1 MLIKLKNF
9 LRQPYRII
17 CTLIFRICNNSHN
30 IALTSYFQSPKYV
43 CKDLATGAYSHFS
56 YGCYIGKNVKI
67 GNYVICGPEV
77 VIGMGN
83 HSYDKPGSP
92 IIFSGQ
98 PKIHETIIEDDVW
111 LGQRVMIKSGVKVG
125 EGAIIAMGSI
135 VTKDVEPYTIVGGIP
150 AKFIKKRFLDEAEI
164 NQHKLFLNSKPK
176 GGNYCKGFD

>member
-1 MLIKLKNF
+1 MLMTIKNL

-17 CTLIFRICNNSHN
+17 CTLIFRIFNNSYN

-43 CKDLATGAYSHFS
+43 CKDLVTGAYSHFS

-83 HSYDKPGSP
+83 HSYHKPGKP

-98 PKIHETIIEDDVW
+98 PIIKQTVIEDDVW
-111 LGQRVMIKSGVKVG
+111 LGQRVMIKSGVKIG

-135 VTKDVEPYTIVGGIP
+135 VTKNVDPYTIVGGIP
-150 AKFIKKRFLDEAEI
+150 AKFIKNRFSNESEI
-164 NQHKLFLNSKPK
+164 NRHKLFLKSKPK
-176 GGNYCKGFD
+176 GGSYCKGFD